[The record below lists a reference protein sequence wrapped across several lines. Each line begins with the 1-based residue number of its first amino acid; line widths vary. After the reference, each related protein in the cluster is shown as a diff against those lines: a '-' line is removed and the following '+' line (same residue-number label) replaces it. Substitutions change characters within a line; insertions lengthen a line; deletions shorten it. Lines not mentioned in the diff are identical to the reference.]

1 MRTVKALALVRGN
14 ALLSVHVIFQDGEKV
29 ELMVTPQKWEK
40 RRLMGEFIRKLL
52 KANNMKVNGYKL
64 AEANVYNIYYIDVET
79 LTVERRLS

>member
-1 MRTVKALALVRGN
+1 MRTIKALALVRGN
-14 ALLSVHVIFQDGEKV
+14 VLLSVHVIFQCGEKV

-40 RRLMGEFIRKLL
+40 RKLMEEFIIKLL

>member
-1 MRTVKALALVRGN
+1 MSTVKALALVHGN
-14 ALLSVHVIFQDGEKV
+14 VLLSVHVIFQSGEKV
-29 ELMVTPQKWEK
+29 ELKVTPQKWEK
-40 RRLMGEFIRKLL
+40 HKLMSEFIIKLL

>member
-14 ALLSVHVIFQDGEKV
+14 VLLSVHVIFQGGGKV
-29 ELMVTPQKWEK
+29 ELPVPPQKWEK
-40 RRLMGEFIRKLL
+40 QKLMQEFIKRLL
-52 KANNMKVNGYKL
+52 RYNHMKVNGYKL

>member
-14 ALLSVHVIFQDGEKV
+14 VLLSVHVIYQNGEKV
-29 ELMVTPQKWEK
+29 ELTVTPRKWEK

-52 KANNMKVNGYKL
+52 KINNMKVNGYKL

>member
-14 ALLSVHVIFQDGEKV
+14 VLLSVVVIYQDGEKV
-29 ELMVTPQKWEK
+29 ELPVTPKKWEK
-40 RRLMGEFIRKLL
+40 RKLMEEFIRRLL
-52 KANNMKVNGYKL
+52 KANRMKVNGYKL

>member
-14 ALLSVHVIFQDGEKV
+14 VLLSVHVIFQDGEKV